1 MLTTEYWDC
10 VVPSDGFEPS
20 TYRLGGGCSQESHPL
35 FGGVSSWSCGSHPTI
50 RARWEVA
57 TAQLQ
62 KEISEKHPNL
72 LDTLVAR
79 GR

>member
-57 TAQLQ
+57 TAQPKKKSQ
-62 KEISEKHPNL
+62 KNTPTYL
-72 LDTLVAR
+72 TPL
-79 GR
+79 